1 MANRLGREQ
10 GIVLCREGQVCL
22 LSNVR
27 KIALPLEQCSDKLT
41 AHHKR
46 QAHEAWGS
54 SQESHPLPRE
64 GSTWHLSRGPVGT
77 RPGGPSTDAGTLG
90 TAVAESNRILCL

>member
-1 MANRLGREQ
+1 MANCLGREQ

-27 KIALPLEQCSDKLT
+27 KIVLPLEQCSDKLT

-46 QAHEAWGS
+46 QAHEAWVS
-54 SQESHPLPRE
+54 PRKA
-64 GSTWHLSRGPVGT
+64 TLC
-77 RPGGPSTDAGTLG
+77 PGKAAPGLCHVNLWELG
-90 TAVAESNRILCL
+90 LGGQAPMLVLWVLLWL